1 MGRLTPQKK
10 KHFSVKMNQKSMK
23 CTVRVRIQAITCPG
37 VVLPCGKDVYLSVC
51 VMGQY
56 RKTGCLPPVFP
67 LLFHH
72 NMEFV
77 KSYSGALHPNDI
89 ADLLEE
95 GEVLATVE
103 ANTREFLYPGPRQT
117 WRAGAPE
124 REILM
129 KRSIT
134 FPGISPKVEFTTTSV
149 IQECDGR
156 DIKLASPPCCPDPAT
171 PNPPPSPGQRGS
183 PRAVAD
189 GSCSPSG
196 YQQPTVA
203 SRSRALSPYT
213 HRRMCQ
219 LSWDA
224 VQRLAHLRL
233 GPHRFRKETDTHTP
247 FLVPRSLSSSM
258 VESPSPRLSAPRH
271 TRSLHS
277 SLSPCHTTQHTDSSL
292 LGSYRPKSG
301 RKSSKQEVPKTP
313 LRGFLPPPAQSTP
326 GSAPGRP
333 QSTPGSA
340 PRRPQSTPGSA
351 PGRPQ
356 STPGSAPRRP
366 QSTPGSAPG
375 RPQSTPGS
383 APGRPQS
390 TPGSAPRRPQA
401 LSGSSL
407 RERFQNSPSSPWEE
421 IHRRVQNIL
430 RTHQSH
436 RKLSFDDDEEDA
448 HSSTAPPGEMSG
460 PLDDGPSW
468 RSQGTHGRGTP
479 PRAVFEQS
487 LGNIYH
493 DMYQQASSST

>member
-10 KHFSVKMNQKSMK
+10 KPFSVRMNQKSMK

-37 VVLPCGKDVYLSVC
+37 VVLPCSENVYLSVC

-56 RKTGCLPPVFP
+56 RKTGCLPPAFP

-72 NMEFV
+72 SMEFV
-77 KSYSGALHPNDI
+77 KTFSGALDPSDI
-89 ADLLEE
+89 ADLLEADITTFELIQLLPPE

-103 ANTREFLYPGPRQT
+103 ANTREFLYPGPRLT

-149 IQECDGR
+149 IQESDGR
-156 DIKLASPPCCPDPAT
+156 DIKLASPACSPAPAT
-171 PNPPPSPGQRGS
+171 PTPPPSPGQRGS
-183 PRAVAD
+183 SRAVAD

-196 YQQPTVA
+196 YQRPTVA

-233 GPHRFRKETDTHTP
+233 GPHHFRKETDTHTP

-258 VESPSPRLSAPRH
+258 VESPSPRLTTPRH

-277 SLSPCHTTQHTDSSL
+277 SLSPGRTTQHTDSSL

-313 LRGFLPPPAQSTP
+313 LRGAPPPPALSTP
-326 GSAPGRP
+326 GSAPG
-333 QSTPGSA
+333 
-340 PRRPQSTPGSA
+340 
-351 PGRPQ
+351 
-356 STPGSAPRRP
+356 
-366 QSTPGSAPG
+366 
-375 RPQSTPGS
+375 
-383 APGRPQS
+383 
-390 TPGSAPRRPQA
+390 RPQA

-421 IHRRVQNIL
+421 IHSRVQNIL
-430 RTHQSH
+430 RTHRSH
-436 RKLSFDDDEEDA
+436 RKLSFDDEEEGA
-448 HSSTAPPGEMSG
+448 HSSTAPPGEMSR

-468 RSQGTHGRGTP
+468 NGQVTHCRGTP
-479 PRAVFEQS
+479 SRAVFEQS